1 MFQSTPAARAELA
14 EQLHAYADALA
25 AGHEPVPALQI
36 VEADG
41 FRMKVVPV
49 VIHNL
54 LCAWWVATPQE
65 TDPVVLGCAGCG
77 LAYPHEPAAGATAA
91 GATAGQH
98 LVKDAGQ

>member
-14 EQLHAYADALA
+14 AQLHAYADAIA
-25 AGHEPVPALQI
+25 DGHEPVPALQI

-54 LCAWWVATPQE
+54 LCAWRVATPQE

-77 LAYPHEPAAGATAA
+77 LAYPHETAPDA
-91 GATAGQH
+91 KADQH
-98 LVKDAGQ
+98 LVKGAGQ